1 MRSDTLIHT
10 SVCPTSAVVRKQPW
24 TWRAWIGR
32 CAVWL
37 FAGLLGASF
46 AQAQQ
51 DNRNSLDLV
60 FSGQITA
67 PSCQVI
73 PVVNDGQAV
82 RLPRLPYDPNV
93 GNSVSST
100 ALFSI
105 VLKDSA
111 SSQECGQANQI
122 ASIQFDPGPG
132 HEAMLDLLK
141 PQLRN
146 GLLKNTY
153 LELLIFSHDWSQ
165 SQVVDMRSRAP
176 VSTLSAPGW
185 ANAPKDSKG
194 KLNLGI
200 RLSRNLAPAEAQAAD
215 QAAYG
220 SFYIALPFVIAL
232 N

>member
-1 MRSDTLIHT
+1 MRSDTLVHT
-10 SVCPTSAVVRKQPW
+10 FVRLSISVARKRRWQWGAW
-24 TWRAWIGR
+24 TGP
-32 CAVWL
+32 CVVWL

-60 FSGQITA
+60 FSGQITT
-67 PSCQVI
+67 PSCKVI

-111 SSQECGQANQI
+111 SNQECGQTNQI

-132 HEAMLDLLK
+132 HDAMLDLLK

-176 VSTLSAPGW
+176 VSTLSAPGS

-200 RLSRNLAPAEAQAAD
+200 RLSRNLAPAEALAAD